1 MTKQYII
8 GLGCSYCQ
16 GEGAYPPE
24 VVAQHHG
31 RTQILDDHYHLRS
44 HELEHAWV
52 NQLTRD
58 HFTRHQSINL
68 GVRGIGARA
77 AVDQLHFVDL
87 YNIRQGQGV
96 VVLMLPGADRWD
108 MFWKQPRNHRGAQEP
123 DGYNTG
129 EYQHE
134 KWRTAW
140 PIHNEKG
147 FNGELFGVY
156 ARDVWSIQ
164 FTALNMMMAILTCQT
179 WCSAHG
185 YDMIMCNAYGDQT
198 PGVYEWLR
206 EHCGS
211 LTDQWDWNQYLHHHT
226 NYTSFLEL
234 LVAQDGLMPR
244 ADWRDHHRV
253 YNPRDMATHSTYLTN
268 DEGTHPT
275 ILGHQ
280 VIAEELANFITK
292 QGILAKE

>member
-1 MTKQYII
+1 M
-8 GLGCSYCQ
+8 
-16 GEGAYPPE
+16 
-24 VVAQHHG
+24 
-31 RTQILDDHYHLRS
+31 
-44 HELEHAWV
+44 
-52 NQLTRD
+52 
-58 HFTRHQSINL
+58 
-68 GVRGIGARA
+68 RGIGARA
-77 AVDQLHFVDL
+77 AVDQLHFVDQH
-87 YNIRQGQGV
+87 NIRQGQGV
-96 VVLMLPGADRWD
+96 VVLMLPGRDRWD
-108 MFWKQPRNHRGAQEP
+108 MFWKQPRNHRGKEQP

-140 PIHNEKG
+140 PIPNQEG
-147 FNGELFGVY
+147 YNRELFGVY

-211 LTDQWDWNQYLHHHT
+211 LTDKWDWNRYLHHHT

-234 LVAQDGLMPR
+234 LVHKTASCLVMIGVIIIVCTTP
-244 ADWRDHHRV
+244 
-253 YNPRDMATHSTYLTN
+253 ATLPH
-268 DEGTHPT
+268 
-275 ILGHQ
+275 ILS
-280 VIAEELANFITK
+280 ILPMTK
-292 QGILAKE
+292 ALIPPSKGIN